1 MSAWGIRDFRLLW
14 GGRAVSLLGS
24 WLLVVAVP
32 AHVYAVT
39 GSVFATGLTLVAE
52 YLPALLFGVWAGVL
66 VDRWDRRRV
75 MVVADLARAAAVAGM
90 LVGTPTAIYL
100 AVVAE
105 SVGAVVFRP
114 AAQAHV
120 PAVVG
125 VGERLSSANSW
136 NAATDGVVRLAG
148 PPLGGVLL
156 VWAGFE
162 ALVLVDVA
170 SYLVS
175 AGAIA
180 LTTARPGVAVSAGE
194 FAGEPAEKPGLRE
207 GIRVLRGLPVARVL
221 LPLSGLFLAAN
232 ASLSALLVPFGVREL
247 GGSAQVG
254 VVLSAL
260 GVGFLLGAAV
270 ARRVDRVQPRTV
282 LAVAQLGV
290 AAGFVALFT
299 ARGMVSAV
307 VAAVVIGVCGSVT
320 LVVPQTVLQRVAPN
334 EFLGRIGAVFL
345 AVEAFAT
352 LIGAV
357 AGPVVAESVSVRF
370 AAFVAAGVTAAGA
383 IAGAVVLPRV
393 MLADK
398 QSNDQE
404 IDQSCDRSCGCT
416 GERVGERA
424 TEPSGKR
431 SEDRAAEPMSKCL
444 GECGNE
450 RLSGERNEGAGA
462 HA

>member
-1 MSAWGIRDFRLLW
+1 M
-14 GGRAVSLLGS
+14 SLLGS

-39 GSVFATGLTLVAE
+39 GSVFATGLTLAAE

-75 MVVADLARAAAVAGM
+75 MVVADLVRGAAVAGM
-90 LVGTPTAIYL
+90 LVGTPTAIYV
-100 AVVAE
+100 AVVVE
-105 SVGAVVFRP
+105 SVGAVAFRP
-114 AAQAHV
+114 AAQGFV

-125 VGERLSSANSW
+125 VGERLSSAYSW

-175 AGAIA
+175 AVAVA
-180 LTTARPGVAVSAGE
+180 LTKARPEVAGE
-194 FAGEPAEKPGLRE
+194 GKAGLRE
-207 GIRVLRGLPVARVL
+207 GVRVLKGLPVARVL
-221 LPLSGLFLAAN
+221 LPLSGVFLAAN

-270 ARRVDRVQPRTV
+270 VRRVDRVQPRVV

-290 AAGFVALFT
+290 AVGFVGLFT
-299 ARGMVSAV
+299 ARGVGSA
-307 VAAVVIGVCGSVT
+307 G
-320 LVVPQTVLQRVAPN
+320 
-334 EFLGRIGAVFL
+334 
-345 AVEAFAT
+345 
-352 LIGAV
+352 V
-357 AGPVVAESVSVRF
+357 AGGGVGGGGGGGVGVAER
-370 AAFVAAGVTAAGA
+370 G
-383 IAGAVVLPRV
+383 L
-393 MLADK
+393 
-398 QSNDQE
+398 
-404 IDQSCDRSCGCT
+404 
-416 GERVGERA
+416 
-424 TEPSGKR
+424 
-431 SEDRAAEPMSKCL
+431 
-444 GECGNE
+444 
-450 RLSGERNEGAGA
+450 
-462 HA
+462 